1 MAGRMAKLRKM
12 KLKKQHTME
21 ADIFGVN
28 FEEGEQVPYGFDDC
42 VEVSSW
48 LKDRTKIRP
57 RIGIICGSGLGGLA
71 EILKDTQAFNYADIP
86 KFPTSTVSGHKGRLV
101 FGRLGGQEVVCMQ
114 GRFHAYEGYALMK
127 CAFPVRVMRFLGAT
141 IMVVTNAAGGLN
153 TGYKMGDIMVLK
165 DHINAPGF
173 CGNNPLKGPNDDRF
187 GPRLLAMN
195 HAYDKGLRELMLETA
210 DELGLTFMQ
219 EGTYVMLGGP
229 TYETASE
236 AKSLRAL
243 GADAVGM
250 SVAHEVIVAIHCG
263 MKVVG
268 MSLITNMVIQEIESS
283 IFAYHEEVLDTAAK
297 RAKAMQRLVTVF
309 LSKLEELHFKP
320 SHPRPAIEK
329 IASNRQMN
337 SIDE

>member
-1 MAGRMAKLRKM
+1 MPSAMAKKKM
-12 KLKKQHTME
+12 MKKQHTME
-21 ADIFGVN
+21 GDIFGVN
-28 FEEGEQVPYGFDDC
+28 FTEGESVPFGFDDC
-42 VEVSSW
+42 VEVSQW
-48 LKDRTKIRP
+48 LKERTKIRP

-71 EILKDTQAFNYADIP
+71 EILKEIQAFNYADIP

-114 GRFHAYEGYALMK
+114 GRFHAYEGYPLMK

-141 IMVVTNAAGGLN
+141 VMLVTNAAGGLN

-195 HAYDKGLRELMLETA
+195 HAYDKSLRELMLETA
-210 DELGLTFMQ
+210 DELGLTFIQ

-236 AKSLRAL
+236 AKALRSL
-243 GADAVGM
+243 GCDAVGA
-250 SVAHEVIVAIHCG
+250 SVAHEVIIAVHCG
-263 MKVVG
+263 MRVLG
-268 MSLITNMVIQEIESS
+268 MSLITNMVIQEMESNL
-283 IFAYHEEVLDTAAK
+283 FAHHKEVLDTAAN
-297 RAKAMQRLVTVF
+297 RAKVMQRLVTVF
-309 LSKLEELHFKP
+309 VSKMEETELKIV
-320 SHPRPAIEK
+320 SERPEIDRCTNKANLGG
-329 IASNRQMN
+329 IA
-337 SIDE
+337 EV

>member
-1 MAGRMAKLRKM
+1 MPSAMAKKKM
-12 KLKKQHTME
+12 MKKQHTME
-21 ADIFGVN
+21 GDIFGVN
-28 FEEGEQVPYGFDDC
+28 FTEGESVPFGFDDC
-42 VEVSSW
+42 VEVSQW
-48 LKDRTKIRP
+48 LKERTKIRP

-71 EILKDTQAFNYADIP
+71 EILKEIQAFNYADIP

-114 GRFHAYEGYALMK
+114 GRFHAYEGYPLMK

-141 IMVVTNAAGGLN
+141 VMLVTNAAGGLN

-195 HAYDKGLRELMLETA
+195 HAYDKSLRELMLETA
-210 DELGLTFMQ
+210 DELGLTFIQ

-236 AKSLRAL
+236 AKALRSL

-250 SVAHEVIVAIHCG
+250 SVAHEVIVAVHCG
-263 MKVVG
+263 MRVLG
-268 MSLITNMVIQEIESS
+268 MSLITNMVIQEVESN
-283 IFAYHEEVLDTAAK
+283 IFAYHEEVLDTATK

-309 LSKLEELHFKP
+309 LSKMEETNLRVVNK
-320 SHPRPAIEK
+320 RPEIEK
-329 IASNRQMN
+329 YTDRTNLMDINE
-337 SIDE
+337 I